1 MDEQDRDDINLEYV
15 PDDGE
20 FDGSPP
26 AGHPAAVESEAAP
39 AAPAS
44 SVPAAETAPEFPES
58 MYRTGE
64 DPVAAVVR
72 LTAEHAAAAQNGS
85 PDQPWLLMAR
95 KAASNAIHNGE
106 HSMVARLARE
116 NPAHLAVVQADV
128 DEIDTRALTAER
140 VTELLF
146 DKAKPAPNQ
155 FANPSEIY
163 LRAKERF
170 AFQSSRA
177 QSNYEAAAQLDYV
190 AKRYASGLVRSGRLI
205 DIAYR
210 DENLALTAL
219 GDAGIAKHLTTSA
232 AVDGRL
238 DLARAYLNADAKIH
252 NALNA
257 NNWTAYGD
265 ARDERIV
272 AMRAIAKDPV
282 AIVALG
288 RLANERQVDIRSRAA
303 ADFELVRTETDR
315 EHAKTF
321 DRHLKEFE
329 GSFLKDLTIKGSDP
343 MHRWIQIQNE
353 IERQERGAQPN
364 GPNLAY
370 LKKLSEKT
378 ALEAATRKQ
387 DWGRLAQ
394 SRPDLLDKFVR
405 DADAAKES
413 LRTLNKESTVQVKSN
428 GDVAVN
434 EAAAAR
440 NAGES
445 PELAAAK
452 AGPAPQDRKAAELR
466 AHKPEQV
473 AAAGAKAGV
482 NPTPGLRAD
491 PVDRIMTSASK
502 AQQTNHSAAQP
513 ANNQTGAPAGAH
525 RPRNAKQAAAMQ
537 HTNTKNPEFDQDTGA
552 WESKP
557 NRDLGSYV
565 NARTPYDMKSLQ
577 GQLHDPRKL
586 VLAFPLNSFASDRVW
601 KIKKEL
607 RDIAKAEPERF
618 KAMYQATKDT
628 WISWQNAPGERN
640 MVALDQLELGRRV
653 LAEVGVRAGLVQLE
667 KAVKHARP
675 LKSNTAKPIDAKA
688 KFDPHNFIQKG
699 TVGKLG
705 TYYMAM
711 ATDAVHQKAKDYH
724 ASTWRKLKVNIAGDG
739 AKYMENVTFAQAA
752 TMGAK
757 RAVKSMKDY
766 ITQEMTELAR

>member
-1 MDEQDRDDINLEYV
+1 MDEQDRNDDIDLEYV
-15 PDDGE
+15 PEAEE
-20 FDGSPP
+20 FDSTPP
-26 AGHPAAVESEAAP
+26 AGHPAASDAAP
-39 AAPAS
+39 SAAPAS
-44 SVPAAETAPEFPES
+44 SAAPAEEPVQVVPES

-72 LTAEHAAAAQNGS
+72 LTTEHAAAAQSGS

-106 HSMVARLARE
+106 HAMVARLARE
-116 NPAHLAVVQADV
+116 NPAYLAVVQADI
-128 DEIDTRALTAER
+128 DEVDTRALTTQR
-140 VTELLF
+140 VTELVF
-146 DKAKPAPNQ
+146 DKAKPALGQ
-155 FANPSEIY
+155 FSDPSEIY
-163 LRAKERF
+163 ARAKQRHAVF
-170 AFQSSRA
+170 SSRA
-177 QSNYEAAAQLDYV
+177 QGNYEAAAQLDYV
-190 AKRYASGLVRSGRLI
+190 AKRYASGLVKSGRLI
-205 DIAYR
+205 DIAYQ
-210 DENLALTAL
+210 DEKLALTAL
-219 GDAGIAKHLTTSA
+219 GDAGLAKDMTTSS

-238 DLARAYLNADAKIH
+238 VLARNWIAANDKIH

-265 ARDERIV
+265 ARDERIA
-272 AMRAIAKDPV
+272 AMREIAKDPV
-282 AIVALG
+282 AVVALG
-288 RLANERQVDIRSRAA
+288 RLAKEHQLDIRNRAA

-315 EHAKTF
+315 EHAKSF
-321 DRHLKEFE
+321 DKHLKEFE

-343 MHRWIQIQNE
+343 THRWIQIQNE

-378 ALEAATRKQ
+378 ALEAAARKQ

-394 SRPDLLDKFVR
+394 ARPDLLDKFVR
-405 DADAAKES
+405 DADTGKES

-440 NAGES
+440 NAGDS
-445 PELAAAK
+445 PEVAAAK
-452 AGPAPQDRKAAELR
+452 AGPATLDKKAAELR
-466 AHKPEQV
+466 AQKPEAV
-473 AAAGAKAGV
+473 AAAAAKAGV
-482 NPTPGLRAD
+482 NPTSGLRAD
-491 PVDRIMTSASK
+491 PVDRIMTSGTPGS
-502 AQQTNHSAAQP
+502 QQTAQATAAAKPSGHQ
-513 ANNQTGAPAGAH
+513 
-525 RPRNAKQAAAMQ
+525 PRNAKQAAALR
-537 HTNTKNPEFDQDTGA
+537 HTNSKNPAFDTDSGA

-557 NRDLGSYV
+557 NADLGSYV
-565 NARTPYDMKSLQ
+565 NARTPYDLKSMQ

-618 KAMYQATKDT
+618 QKMYQATKDT

-653 LAEVGVRAGLVQLE
+653 LAEVGVRAGLIQLE

-675 LKSNTAKPIDAKA
+675 LKSQTAKSIDAKS
-688 KFDPHNFIQKG
+688 KFDPHGFIQKG

-711 ATDAVHQKAKDYH
+711 ATDALHQKAKDYH
-724 ASTWRKLKVNIAGDG
+724 ASTWHKLKVNIAGDAG
-739 AKYMENVTFAQAA
+739 KRMESITLGQATKMGIVRA
-752 TMGAK
+752 TKG
-757 RAVKSMKDY
+757 MKDY
-766 ITQEMTELAR
+766 ISQEITELAR